1 MVWLWQLPSTWLYQP
16 VVRKSVLGCSGAD
29 TLFLDFEGARGR
41 RGNSRNL
48 LTWDG
53 TIFDG
58 RWYTILCRTH
68 GPPRSKQKDNI
79 VFGALAWKLQKY
91 NIVFGALAD
100 WYAAYPVHIVTAAD
114 SNNKHALNIISCLLF
129 LIRLSYSWSN
139 LVLPKMEELISR
151 PFLDENSIL

>member
-68 GPPRSKQKDNI
+68 GPPRSKHKDNI

-114 SNNKHALNIISCLLF
+114 SKKKTLSISFLVSSSSYDYPTLL
-129 LIRLSYSWSN
+129 
-139 LVLPKMEELISR
+139 LISAFHS
-151 PFLDENSIL
+151 PLAE